1 MQMVGFLIAVS
12 AVLSSGCS
20 KSYFSL
26 QQNSTQYLTLVIF
39 VLQLWSLQECISQT
53 EQVQRKHC
61 YKLVPCI
68 PSWLSQTARKCFLLL
83 FFFPLRW
90 SSSHFL
96 HHFVSFPPSLSNKD
110 NNDMSLHLQFREPI
124 DLIMGHNELNLPLQL

>member
-83 FFFPLRW
+83 FFFSIALVFLTFSAPLCFI
-90 SSSHFL
+90 STF
-96 HHFVSFPPSLSNKD
+96 SLK
-110 NNDMSLHLQFREPI
+110 Q
-124 DLIMGHNELNLPLQL
+124 GQQ